1 MRVDWSTGRLLPAF
15 QPPRELLA
23 YTVRGLAY
31 DLQLSIATL
40 TGLINQGQASVYLN
54 WREFDLFWLREVL
67 SHIPSTI
74 SPLSGDAILF
84 DLLTRQRER
93 IAGYVIYNPACPD
106 SVNVA
111 SMLGAQR
118 DGFVVSPAIAD
129 LLRSRSYQLPVL
141 DDLRAYTWRSRA
153 EVYRW
158 SLQHLFAGAT
168 PGLLAGLSPATAMGI
183 RPYLVAS
190 RAFIYWLHP
199 LRVAPKN
206 TRGWQSERQVLKSIL
221 QACAPGSM
229 HLGWFLQEGSGVT
242 LTSQHAIP
250 VVASDYFSNLETWSG
265 VVPEHV
271 SPSSD
276 QREVP
281 AERRF
286 GDTSEHVFPSSNQH
300 KVPAESLPAAPE
312 RMVGSQGQ
320 REMPAQPW
328 RKVYISFTMSEG
340 DNLQYIQEP
349 MLRHWRDPQRGSIP
363 IGWPMALILPQAA
376 PTLWNYYRSTASAN
390 DEFLAGPSGLAYS
403 YPSKW
408 PRARLSAYL
417 EQTGRAMQQM
427 QIDVLEVLESN
438 FWLHPRL
445 IYRALKTGAGMA
457 LVNPQLQQRFAREL
471 QGWDVQG
478 ILSGGGQ
485 AQGRWRFCD
494 GVPILQNV
502 GMASSIKQ
510 TVALIRRATSKGR
523 PDFLNVYVLAWQM
536 GPTELQQVARELGSA
551 YEIVTPGTLVQ
562 MVKAS

>member
-1 MRVDWSTGRLLPAF
+1 MRVDWSAGRFLPAF
-15 QPPRELLA
+15 QPPRALVA

-40 TGLINQGQASVYLN
+40 TGLINREHASVYLD

-67 SHIPSTI
+67 GHIPST
-74 SPLSGDAILF
+74 LSTLNGDAILF
-84 DLLTRQRER
+84 DLLER
-93 IAGYVIYNPACPD
+93 HGERVAGYVIYNPTCPD

-118 DGFVVSPAIAD
+118 EGFVVSPTMAD
-129 LLRSRSYQLPVL
+129 LFRARGYRLPVI
-141 DDLRAYTWRSRA
+141 DDLRTYTWHSRA

-158 SLQHLFAGAT
+158 SLQHLFAETT
-168 PGLLAGLSPATAMGI
+168 PGLLAGLSPATALGI

-199 LRVAPKN
+199 LAAVPKHI
-206 TRGWQSERQVLKSIL
+206 RGWPSERQVLKSIL
-221 QACAPGSM
+221 RACPAGSL

-265 VVPEHV
+265 AMPEHISSPEVHRV
-271 SPSSD
+271 SYTPRKAGL
-276 QREVP
+276 QRV
-281 AERRF
+281 AE
-286 GDTSEHVFPSSNQH
+286 
-300 KVPAESLPAAPE
+300 
-312 RMVGSQGQ
+312 

-328 RKVYISFTMSEG
+328 RKVYVSFTMSEG
-340 DNLQYIQEP
+340 DNLQYLQEP

-363 IGWPMALILPQAA
+363 IGWPMALVLRQAA
-376 PTLWNYYRSTASAN
+376 PALWNYYRSTASVN

-408 PRARLSAYL
+408 PRARLTSYL

-427 QIDVLEVLESN
+427 HMTALEILESN

-445 IYRALKTGAGMA
+445 IYRALTSGAGMA
-457 LVNPQLQQRFAREL
+457 LVNRRLQRRFAREL
-471 QGWDVQG
+471 QAFGLQG

-485 AQGRWRFCD
+485 ARGGWRDCG

-502 GMASSIKQ
+502 GIASSVEQ
-510 TVALIRRATSKGR
+510 TLALIRRATSRRR
-523 PDFLNVYVLAWQM
+523 PAFLNVYVLAWQM
-536 GPTELQQVARELGSA
+536 GPTELSQVARNLGSA
-551 YEIVTPGTLVQ
+551 YEIVTPGTLLK
-562 MVKAS
+562 MVKA